1 MKRGGKLFLQEM
13 RRRLEL
19 RDLRSLDRRSMY
31 SIFHPLDVNE
41 RLPRELLLEGK
52 RYRWLEMRHLQI
64 VGFLYLPALILAVV
78 VLGSAS
84 LNLLLAFAVAGVAL
98 LGIFLYVL
106 SARDR

>member
-31 SIFHPLDVNE
+31 SIFHPLDANE

-84 LNLLLAFAVAGVAL
+84 LNLLLASALARVAAL
-98 LGIFLYVL
+98 CSFLEV
-106 SARDR
+106 

>member
-1 MKRGGKLFLQEM
+1 
-13 RRRLEL
+13 
-19 RDLRSLDRRSMY
+19 MY

-41 RLPRELLLEGK
+41 RLPRELILEGK

-84 LNLLLAFAVAGVAL
+84 LNLLLAFAVAGVVL